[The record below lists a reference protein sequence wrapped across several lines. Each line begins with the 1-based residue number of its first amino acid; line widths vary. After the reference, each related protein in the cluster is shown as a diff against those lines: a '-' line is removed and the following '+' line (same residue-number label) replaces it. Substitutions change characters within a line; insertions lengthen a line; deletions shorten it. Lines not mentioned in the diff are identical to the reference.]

1 MPQTLIIYDT
11 TLRDGNQSEGISYS
25 AEDKIRI
32 ARRLDEFG
40 VDYIEGGWP
49 GSNPK
54 DMEFFARAKEL
65 EWRNA
70 KITAFGSTRRKD
82 TKASKD
88 NNIRLLIEAATPV
101 VTIFGKTWDLHV
113 TEGLQTTLKKNLEL
127 ISDSVAY
134 LKEQGKEVIYDA
146 EHFFD
151 GFNANPDYALQT
163 LDAAAKA
170 GADYLVLCDT
180 NGGVLPH
187 KVAEFIDV
195 VLHAGFNV
203 PLGIHTH
210 NDSDV
215 AVANTLVAIQ
225 RGIVHVQGTMN
236 GYGER
241 CGNAN
246 LCSII
251 PNVAF
256 KLEDVIVSDH
266 VQLRELTTLSRY
278 ISEVANL
285 PHREEAAFVGNS
297 AFAHKGGIHVSAIR
311 RNRLTYEHIDPTMI
325 GNHQRVLIS
334 DQSGQSSIL
343 QKAEEMGHDLTSN
356 SEELKEIVNRLKE
369 LEHLGYQFEDADGS
383 FEVLIHKTTGNFQEF
398 FELKNAR
405 VVIFKYEEGH
415 LHSEAVLMMTVNG
428 QVQHTVA
435 EGHGPVDALDKAL
448 RKALEPFYPSLKDIR
463 LRDYKVRVLDSKEGT
478 EAKVRVSIESDDG
491 TMKWGTVGVS
501 ENIIEASWQALV
513 DRITYKLMRE
523 GSIGINGKKT
533 AASR

>member
-1 MPQTLIIYDT
+1 MPQNLIIYDT

-32 ARRLDEFG
+32 AKRLDEFG

-54 DMEFFARAKEL
+54 DMEFFARAQDL
-65 EWRNA
+65 EWKNA
-70 KITAFGSTRRKD
+70 KVAAFGSTRRKD
-82 TKASKD
+82 NKASKD
-88 NNIRLLIEAATPV
+88 QNIKLLLEAATPV

-113 TEGLQTTLKKNLEL
+113 TEGLRTTLKKNLDL
-127 ISDSVAY
+127 IYDSVAY
-134 LKEQGKEVIYDA
+134 LKDQGKEVIYDA

-151 GFNANPDYALQT
+151 GFNANPEYAIET
-163 LDAAAKA
+163 LAAAAKA
-170 GADYLVLCDT
+170 GADCLTLCDT

-187 KVAEFIDV
+187 EISKALGA
-195 VLHAGFNV
+195 VLSSGLDV

-215 AVANTLVAIQ
+215 AVANTLVAVQ
-225 RGIVHVQGTMN
+225 RGIMHVQGTMN

-251 PNVAF
+251 PNVAL
-256 KLEDVIVSDH
+256 KMDNVTVSDK
-266 VQLRELTTLSRY
+266 VQLEELTTLSRY

-311 RNRLTYEHIDPTMI
+311 RNRLTYEHIDPVLI

-334 DQSGQSSIL
+334 DQSGQSNIL
-343 QKAEEMGHDLTSN
+343 QKAEEMGHDLS
-356 SEELKEIVNRLKE
+356 SHKEELKEIVNKLKE

-383 FEVLIHKTTGNFQEF
+383 FEVLIHKTTGNFEEY

-415 LHSEAVLMMTVNG
+415 LHSEAVLMLSVQG
-428 QVQHTVA
+428 QIQHTVA

-448 RKALEPFYPSLKDIR
+448 RKALDPFYPSLKDIR

-491 TMKWGTVGVS
+491 HMKWGTVGVS

-513 DRITYKLMRE
+513 DRITYKLMRD
-523 GSIGINGKKT
+523 GSI
-533 AASR
+533 

>member
-1 MPQTLIIYDT
+1 MPHTLIIYDT
-11 TLRDGNQSEGISYS
+11 TLRDGSQSEGISYS

-32 ARRLDEFG
+32 AKRLDEFG

-54 DMEFFARAKEL
+54 DMEFFERAKDIQ
-65 EWRNA
+65 WTNA
-70 KITAFGSTRRKD
+70 KIAAFGSTRRKD
-82 TKASKD
+82 TKVSRD
-88 NNIRLLIEAATPV
+88 DNIRLLLNAETPV
-101 VTIFGKTWDLHV
+101 ITIFGKTWDLHV
-113 TEGLQTTLKKNLEL
+113 KEALRTTLDKNLKL
-127 ISDSVAY
+127 IYDSVAF
-134 LKEQGKEVIYDA
+134 LKDRGKEVIYDA

-151 GFNANPDYALQT
+151 GFIANPEYALRT
-163 LDAAAKA
+163 LEAAVKG
-170 GADYLVLCDT
+170 GADCLVLCDT

-187 KVAEFIDV
+187 RVGAILDEVKDAH
-195 VLHAGFNV
+195 LGAS
-203 PLGIHTH
+203 LGIHAH

-215 AVANTLVAIQ
+215 AVANTLMSIERDVL
-225 RGIVHVQGTMN
+225 HVQGTMN

-251 PNVAF
+251 PNAALKMSNVH
-256 KLEDVIVSDH
+256 VSDK
-266 VQLRELTTLSRY
+266 VQLCELTTLSRY

-311 RNRLTYEHIDPTMI
+311 RNQLTYEHIDPAVV
-325 GNHQRVLIS
+325 GNHQRVLVS
-334 DQSGQSSIL
+334 DQSGQSNIL
-343 QKAEEMGHDLTSN
+343 QKAEEMGHDLSAN
-356 SEELKEIVNRLKE
+356 KKELEKIVKRLKE

-383 FEVLIHKTTGNFQEF
+383 FEVLIHKMTGKFKRY
-398 FELKNAR
+398 FELKSAR
-405 VVIFKYEEGH
+405 VVIFKYEKGD
-415 LHSEAVLMMTVNG
+415 LHSEAVLMLLVNG
-428 QVQHTVA
+428 QIQHTVA

-448 RKALEPFYPSLKDIR
+448 RKALEPFFPSLKDIK
-463 LRDYKVRVLDSKEGT
+463 LVDYKVRVLNSKNGT

-491 TMKWGTVGVS
+491 NMKWGTVGVS

-523 GSIGINGKKT
+523 GEI
-533 AASR
+533 

>member
-1 MPQTLIIYDT
+1 MSETLVIYDT

-32 ARRLDEFG
+32 AERLDDFG

-54 DMEFFARAKEL
+54 DMEFFHRAQSINWKH
-65 EWRNA
+65 A

-82 TKASKD
+82 RHVSED
-88 NNIRLLIEAATPV
+88 QNIRLLLEANTPV
-101 VTIFGKTWDLHV
+101 VTIFGKSWDLHV
-113 TEGLQTTLKKNLEL
+113 TEGLRTTLDVNLEL
-127 ISDSVAY
+127 IYDSVAY
-134 LKEQGKEVIYDA
+134 LKKQGKEVIYDA

-151 GFNANPDYALQT
+151 GFIANPDYALKT
-163 LDAAAKA
+163 LKSAADA
-170 GADYLVLCDT
+170 GADCLVLCDT

-187 KVAEFIDV
+187 DIVEIIEKVQNAN
-195 VLHAGFNV
+195 LGL

-210 NDSDV
+210 NDCDMG
-215 AVANTLVAIQ
+215 VANTIAAVKN
-225 RGIVHVQGTMN
+225 GVYHVQGTIN

-251 PNVAF
+251 PNVALKCKSATLSPHV
-256 KLEDVIVSDH
+256 KLHD
-266 VQLRELTTLSRY
+266 LTTLSRFV
-278 ISEVANL
+278 SEIANL
-285 PHREEAAFVGNS
+285 PHREESPFVGNS

-311 RNRLTYEHIDPTMI
+311 RNRLTYEHIDPI
-325 GNHQRVLIS
+325 LVGNRQRVLVS
-334 DQSGQSSIL
+334 DQSGQSNIL
-343 QKAEEMGHDLTSN
+343 QKAEEMGHDLSAHK
-356 SEELKEIVNRLKE
+356 EELTAIVSRLKE

-383 FEVLIHKTTGNFQEF
+383 FEVLIHKVTGNFQDF

-415 LHSEAVLMMTVNG
+415 LHSEAVLMISVNG
-428 QVQHTVA
+428 NIQHTVA

-448 RKALEPFYPSLKDIR
+448 RKALDPFYPSLKDIK
-463 LRDYKVRVLDSKEGT
+463 LVDYKVRVLDSREGT

-491 TMKWGTVGVS
+491 KVKWGTVGVS

-513 DRITYKLMRE
+513 DRINYKLMRE
-523 GSIGINGKKT
+523 KLNGET
-533 AASR
+533 IQAIA

>member
-1 MPQTLIIYDT
+1 MPQQLIIYDT

-32 ARRLDEFG
+32 AQRLDEFG

-54 DMEFFARAKEL
+54 DMEFFERAKQL
-65 EWRNA
+65 EFKNA
-70 KITAFGSTRRKD
+70 RIAAFGSTRRKD
-82 TKASKD
+82 VKASDD
-88 NNIRLLIEAATPV
+88 NNIRLLIEANTPV
-101 VTIFGKTWDLHV
+101 VTIFGKSWDLHV
-113 TEGLQTTLKKNLEL
+113 EEGLRTTLQKNLE
-127 ISDSVAY
+127 IIYDSVAY
-134 LKEQGKEVIYDA
+134 LKDQGKEVIYDA

-151 GFNANPDYALQT
+151 GFYANEDYALKT
-163 LDAAAKA
+163 LEAAARG
-170 GADYLVLCDT
+170 GADCLVLCDT

-187 KVAEFIDV
+187 KIGEAIDWVLDSGFV
-195 VLHAGFNV
+195 V
-203 PLGIHTH
+203 PIGIHTH

-215 AVANTLVAIQ
+215 AVANTLVALG
-225 RGIVHVQGTMN
+225 RGLEHVQGTMN

-251 PNVAF
+251 PNAGLKMENIRLSEKV
-256 KLEDVIVSDH
+256 KLG
-266 VQLRELTTLSRY
+266 ELTTLSRY

-311 RNRLTYEHIDPTMI
+311 RNRLTYEHIDPKWI
-325 GNHQRVLIS
+325 GNRQRVLIS
-334 DQSGQSSIL
+334 DQSGQSNIL
-343 QKAEEMGHDLTSN
+343 QKAEEMGHDLSSN
-356 SEELKEIVNRLKE
+356 KKELADIVNKLKE

-415 LHSEAVLMMTVNG
+415 LHSEAVLMLSVQG
-428 QVQHTVA
+428 QTQHTVA
-435 EGHGPVDALDKAL
+435 DGHGPVDALDKAL

-491 TMKWGTVGVS
+491 HMKWGTVGVS

-513 DRITYKLMRE
+513 DRITYKLMRD
-523 GSIGINGKKT
+523 GSI
-533 AASR
+533 